1 MDDSSNVA
9 INGERLLTTGGLIL
23 PMAIA
28 MFMGFMLTPL
38 AIGIAV
44 RWKIVE
50 KPNGRTSREIA
61 HIGGVAIIG
70 SIVFALIP
78 VFLFSLQGN
87 PVNRAFLPV
96 FIASGFLIF
105 LLGIIDDLR
114 SLHYMYKLLFQI
126 TVSIFVSAGGLGLL
140 EHFGIV
146 RLTLLPALAAFAAT
160 SVWMLTVTTS
170 FNLIDGIDGLAAGIS
185 VISAGAFAVA
195 GWLAGVPMVT
205 VLSVVVLGASLAFL
219 RFNFPPARIFM
230 GDSGSLFLGLMFG
243 LISLLLLVPGEGL
256 LHRAAG
262 SFFILS
268 IPLLDTVLA
277 FLRRVMTGRPPF
289 EADHMHIHHILLFGC
304 GSTRSVDVVLWSLS
318 AVFGVLGVLTLLGS
332 TAALIASAGLQ
343 AVVFILALK
352 RMVNFDM
359 SREKAEEILSSCGVS
374 SSSMAVHRD

>member
-1 MDDSSNVA
+1 MTLS
-9 INGERLLTTGGLIL
+9 GLIL

-28 MFMGFMLTPL
+28 MAMGFILTPL
-38 AIGIAV
+38 AVGIAV
-44 RWKIVE
+44 RWKIVD

-78 VFLFSLQGN
+78 VFLFDLHGN

-114 SLHYMYKLLFQI
+114 SLHYMYKLFFQI

-146 RLTLLPALAAFAAT
+146 RLDVLPSLAAFVAA
-160 SVWMLTVTTS
+160 SLWMLTVTTS

-185 VISAGAFAVA
+185 VISSGAFAVA
-195 GWLAGVPMVT
+195 GWTAGVPIVT
-205 VLSVVVLGASLAFL
+205 LLSVTVLGASLAFL

-243 LISLLLLVPGEGL
+243 LISLLLLVPGEAL
-256 LHRAAG
+256 LYRAAG
-262 SFFILS
+262 SLFILS

-277 FLRRVMTGRPPF
+277 FIRRVMTGRPPF

-304 GSTRSVDVVLWSLS
+304 GSTRRVDVILWSLS
-318 AVFGVLGVLTLLGS
+318 IVFGALGVLTLLGS
-332 TAALIASAGLQ
+332 TAAMIAALTLQ
-343 AVVFILALK
+343 AAVFVLALR
-352 RMVNFDM
+352 RMVRFDM

-374 SSSMAVHRD
+374 SSSIAVHRD

>member
-1 MDDSSNVA
+1 MTIS
-9 INGERLLTTGGLIL
+9 GLIL
-23 PMAIA
+23 PLGIA
-28 MFMGFMLTPL
+28 LVMGSILTPL

-78 VFLFSLQGN
+78 VFLFHLHAE

-114 SLHYMYKLLFQI
+114 SLHYMYKLMFQI
-126 TVSIFVSAGGLGLL
+126 TVSIFVSAGGLALL
-140 EHFGIV
+140 EHFGMV
-146 RLTLLPALAAFAAT
+146 ELALPAALAAFGAS
-160 SVWMLTVTTS
+160 SVWMLTITTS

-185 VISAGAFAVA
+185 VISAAAFAVA
-195 GWLAGVPMVT
+195 GWATGTPIVIF
-205 VLSVVVLGASLAFL
+205 LSVVVLGASIAFL

-243 LISLLLLVPGEGL
+243 LISLLLLVPGEAVVF
-256 LHRAAG
+256 RVAG
-262 SFFILS
+262 SLIVLS

-304 GSTRSVDVVLWSLS
+304 GSTRKVDLILWSLS
-318 AVFGVLGVLTLLGS
+318 TAFGALGVLALLGS
-332 TAALIASAGLQ
+332 TVAIVASVVLQ
-343 AVVFILALK
+343 AVVFVLSLRK
-352 RMVNFDM
+352 MVNFDM